1 MYHFSSQK
9 IVFNQKKKGEREIF
23 AVRSFTYFGQKKKV
37 LVYIPRLVVMEI
49 QVPGFIT
56 VPQLRNNARA
66 GEVSS
71 RKS

>member
-9 IVFNQKKKGEREIF
+9 IVFNQKKKGRTGNILLSVLLPIWSE
-23 AVRSFTYFGQKKKV
+23 KKV

-56 VPQLRNNARA
+56 VPQLRNNARV
-66 GEVSS
+66 GELSI